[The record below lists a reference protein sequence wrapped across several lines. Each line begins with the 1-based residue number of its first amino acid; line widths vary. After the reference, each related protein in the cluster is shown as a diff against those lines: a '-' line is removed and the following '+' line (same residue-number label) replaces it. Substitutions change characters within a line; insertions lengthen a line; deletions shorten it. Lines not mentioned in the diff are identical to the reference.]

1 MKQIYNFEKFDP
13 PALNEKMLQAEI
25 EKRKIRKQ
33 TALLAM
39 ASILFQTIAFIIGM
53 ISIYIYPL
61 LAVICLVYVVISA
74 TGGGVIA
81 IVYTRK
87 GGAMI

>member
-61 LAVICLVYVVISA
+61 LAVICFVYVVISA